1 MISLQDSI
9 DELYRIAVIEKRKTS
24 TLRLSRLADMCVQ
37 ELELRGIGGAE
48 KEVVVPGIGRDKK
61 WDVAWRRDGKVRLGI
76 SLKSLLSNIAGTV
89 PNRAD
94 DLMGEMA
101 NVQLLSP
108 EIVTGYVMVFNTD
121 PKFEKRGDGQRWV
134 DVFRSYV
141 DQLSGRKAPAWAAGM
156 VEAAVVV
163 EVDFS
168 SGPFLASPQT
178 LAPFFDRL
186 ADSIKQ
192 RNPGLMTGNLDE
204 A

>member
-1 MISLQDSI
+1 MISLQESI
-9 DELYRIAVIEKRKTS
+9 NELYRIAVIEKRKTS

-37 ELELRGIGGAE
+37 ELELRGIANAE
-48 KEVVVPGIGRDKK
+48 KEVIVPGIGRDKK

-76 SLKSLLSNIAGTV
+76 SLKSLLSNIAGAV

-121 PKFEKRGDGQRWV
+121 PKFEKREDGQRWV

-141 DQLSGRKAPAWAAGM
+141 EQLSGRDAPAWAAGM

-168 SGPFLASPQT
+168 SGPYLASPQT
-178 LAPFFDRL
+178 LDPFFDRL
-186 ADSIKQ
+186 ARSIRQ
-192 RNPGLMTGNLDE
+192 RNPGLMTGARDK

>member
-9 DELYRIAVIEKRKTS
+9 DELYRIAVIEKRTTS
-24 TLRLSRLADMCVQ
+24 TLRLSRLADMCIQ
-37 ELELRGIGGAE
+37 DLELRGIGGAE

-61 WDVAWRRDGKVRLGI
+61 WDVAWRHDGKARLGI
-76 SLKSLLSNIAGTV
+76 SLKSLLSNIAGAV

-108 EIVTGYVMVFNTD
+108 EIVTGYVMVFNVD
-121 PKFEKRGDGQRWV
+121 PKFEARGDGRRWV
-134 DVFRSYV
+134 DVFGSYV
-141 DQLSGRKAPAWAAGM
+141 EQLSGRRAPAWAAGM

-168 SGPFLASPQT
+168 GGPFLVSPQT
-178 LAPFFDRL
+178 LDPFFDRL

-192 RNPGLMTGNLDE
+192 RNPGIMSGHRDKP
-204 A
+204 